1 MARTVLIA
9 AHDPWFL
16 QLLRMYTEES
26 GYKAVQV
33 HEGQDVLPMVRL
45 EQPVAVLLQVDLPGH
60 VKSWD
65 ILKSL
70 HQENGAPEIPVMVFT
85 WHDQALPAD
94 AMENVAVH
102 LQEPVTFE
110 AFTDAFRKL
119 GLNPAR

>member
-26 GYKAVQV
+26 GFKAVQV
-33 HEGQDVLPMVRL
+33 HEGEDVLPMIRL
-45 EQPVAVLLQVDLPGH
+45 EHPVAVLLQVDLPGQ

-70 HQENGAPEIPVMVFT
+70 HQEGGTHPVPVLVFT
-85 WHDQALPAD
+85 WHDQILPAD
-94 AMENVAVH
+94 AMENVAIH

-110 AFTDAFRKL
+110 AFTDAFQKL
-119 GLNPAR
+119 GLNPVR